1 MHVDRGSLGAL
12 LGIFMVGGIA
22 VIASIIRLYALWVYT
37 ITKDVS
43 YDAIF
48 VSCSLPIGEI
58 RKLMSMQ
65 ILLLSQIEVNVAIIC
80 GSAPALRPLFN
91 KTFMSTS
98 YNRSNTYGNGY
109 EVNGQSSNNFPLSQR
124 TRSKGQIE
132 LHSFSGKDITHKNTD
147 MGNVRN
153 TSEEYILGGEGITKT
168 VDIGV
173 HVEESRDS
181 HENGGRRP
189 YPI

>member
-48 VSCSLPIGEI
+48 VSCSLIVGEV
-58 RKLMSMQ
+58 RKLITMQ

-109 EVNGQSSNNFPLSQR
+109 GANGRASNSFPLSQR

-132 LHSFSGKDITHKNTD
+132 LHSFSENDTIHKNTEI
-147 MGNVRN
+147 GNVRN
-153 TSEEYILGGEGITKT
+153 TSEEYILGGAGITKT

-173 HVEESRDS
+173 HVEESRGT
-181 HENGGRRP
+181 HENGGRRH
-189 YPI
+189 YQI

>member
-1 MHVDRGSLGAL
+1 MHADLDSLGAL

-37 ITKDVS
+37 VTKDVS

-48 VSCSLPIGEI
+48 VSYSWTMGEP
-58 RKLMSMQ
+58 RNLTSMQ

-98 YNRSNTYGNGY
+98 YNQSNMYGNGY
-109 EVNGQSSNNFPLSQR
+109 GASGQASNGFPLSQG
-124 TRSKGQIE
+124 TRSRGQIE
-132 LHSFSGKDITHKNTD
+132 LHSFSGKDTTHKNKEI
-147 MGNVRN
+147 GNVSN
-153 TSEEYILGGEGITKT
+153 TSEEYILGGQGITKT
-168 VDIGV
+168 VDIGM
-173 HVEESRDS
+173 HVEDSQNS
-181 HENGGRRP
+181 HETRGRG
-189 YPI
+189 